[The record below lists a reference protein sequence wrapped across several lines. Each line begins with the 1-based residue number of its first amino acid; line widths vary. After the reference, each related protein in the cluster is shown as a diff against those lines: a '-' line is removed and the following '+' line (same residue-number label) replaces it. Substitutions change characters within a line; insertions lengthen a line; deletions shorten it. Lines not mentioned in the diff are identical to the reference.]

1 MQQHAIFRSNAQRMR
16 YIGQTMS
23 AQRKKNRTK
32 RININ
37 VRINVIAY
45 LAEVLGGLVAI
56 SLAFLPSLTNTTNSN
71 GYIYITIMILYGNII
86 PSCYLM
92 NNTNFKSF
100 VMDNG
105 WIAAMSTVYSTNQGE
120 TKTTNEQQ
128 AEKAPSTQNITED
141 ENNSRGISP
150 SSSSSKDPKEDIN
163 GKDQNSAEIQ
173 SWTDRVL
180 DMKKRVSFSPVS
192 QNVLDKDN
200 SNSLKLD
207 FITPDYTRRCI
218 TTIVDQS
225 EANNIILLPN
235 QVDYS

>member
-1 MQQHAIFRSNAQRMR
+1 MAVPEKGCACNQAQTRP
-16 YIGQTMS
+16 G
-23 AQRKKNRTK
+23 
-32 RININ
+32 
-37 VRINVIAY
+37 
-45 LAEVLGGLVAI
+45 
-56 SLAFLPSLTNTTNSN
+56 
-71 GYIYITIMILYGNII
+71 
-86 PSCYLM
+86 
-92 NNTNFKSF
+92 
-100 VMDNG
+100 
-105 WIAAMSTVYSTNQGE
+105 
-120 TKTTNEQQ
+120 QQ
-128 AEKAPSTQNITED
+128 AGKAPSTQNIAED
-141 ENNSRGISP
+141 ENNSRGLSP

-207 FITPDYTRRCI
+207 FITPDYTRKCI

>member
-1 MQQHAIFRSNAQRMR
+1 
-16 YIGQTMS
+16 
-23 AQRKKNRTK
+23 
-32 RININ
+32 
-37 VRINVIAY
+37 
-45 LAEVLGGLVAI
+45 
-56 SLAFLPSLTNTTNSN
+56 
-71 GYIYITIMILYGNII
+71 MILYGNII

-105 WIAAMSTVYSTNQGE
+105 WIAAMSTVYSTNQGQ

-128 AEKAPSTQNITED
+128 AGKAPSTQNITED
-141 ENNSRGISP
+141 ENNSRGMSP
-150 SSSSSKDPKEDIN
+150 SSSSSKDPVDDIY

-207 FITPDYTRRCI
+207 FITPDYNRRCI

-225 EANNIILLPN
+225 EANIIILLPN

>member
-1 MQQHAIFRSNAQRMR
+1 
-16 YIGQTMS
+16 
-23 AQRKKNRTK
+23 
-32 RININ
+32 
-37 VRINVIAY
+37 
-45 LAEVLGGLVAI
+45 
-56 SLAFLPSLTNTTNSN
+56 
-71 GYIYITIMILYGNII
+71 MILYGNII

-105 WIAAMSTVYSTNQGE
+105 WIAAIATVYSSNRDR
-120 TKTTNEQQ
+120 TKTTNKKQTGE
-128 AEKAPSTQNITED
+128 APSSQNITED
-141 ENNSRGISP
+141 KNIPRRMSQ
-150 SSSSSKDPKEDIN
+150 SSSSSKDAMDDTN

-207 FITPDYTRRCI
+207 FITPEYTRRCI